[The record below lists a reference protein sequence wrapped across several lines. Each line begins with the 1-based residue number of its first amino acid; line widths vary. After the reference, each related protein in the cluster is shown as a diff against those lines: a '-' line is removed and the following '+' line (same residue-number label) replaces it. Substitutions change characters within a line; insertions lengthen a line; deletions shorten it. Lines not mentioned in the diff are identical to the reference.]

1 MDQLP
6 FRAKPKVVDL
16 TSTRKLADKVGGQ
29 CRVPACGF
37 FNKLSDPDAPGCLER
52 SNGQPSAVLCTMQGQ
67 CQTA

>member
-29 CRVPACGF
+29 CPGPACGLP
-37 FNKLSDPDAPGCLER
+37 NKLSDPDTLGCLKR
-52 SNGQPSAVLCTMQGQ
+52 SNGQPSAVLCRMR
-67 CQTA
+67 QTA